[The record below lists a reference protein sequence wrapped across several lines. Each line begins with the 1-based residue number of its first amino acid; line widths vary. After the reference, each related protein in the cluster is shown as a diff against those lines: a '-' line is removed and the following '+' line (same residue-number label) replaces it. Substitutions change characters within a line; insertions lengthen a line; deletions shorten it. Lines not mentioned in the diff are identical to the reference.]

1 MDIKDVPIKGTLGRI
16 LRELREEKG
25 LTREW
30 VSAHS
35 DIGLRQ
41 MSAIELGEKNP
52 SVESLYRIIR
62 CMGISSDRIFYPE
75 LTAGDTQLDSIMR
88 LLTGCS
94 PKQRNLIEAFI
105 KMLLDHQEFNM

>member
-52 SVESLYRIIR
+52 SV
-62 CMGISSDRIFYPE
+62 
-75 LTAGDTQLDSIMR
+75 
-88 LLTGCS
+88 
-94 PKQRNLIEAFI
+94 
-105 KMLLDHQEFNM
+105 